1 MVGFKVFF
9 DVRNV
14 IDVFDV
20 RNVIDVFDVRNVR
33 NDFYDFWFLFFRFW
47 LLFGR
52 LCIWLCRSGWI
63 AATSV
68 RVGVVVLRRYR
79 LCRRWL
85 GVA

>member
-14 IDVFDV
+14 IDV
-20 RNVIDVFDVRNVR
+20 RNVRNVR
-33 NDFYDFWFLFFRFW
+33 NVMNDFDDFWFWFFRFW

-79 LCRRWL
+79 LCLRWL
-85 GVA
+85 GVD